1 MIYRVLAGV
10 IHTVPPLGEI
20 LHLEEGEIDEQTE
33 MVHKFLAHLTAS
45 VTSHGTGKP
54 LISLL
59 AFSPESCNE
68 HVERSRV

>member
-33 MVHKFLAHLTAS
+33 MVHAEVSCSSDCFCY
-45 VTSHGTGKP
+45 KP
-54 LISLL
+54 RDWETIDIS
-59 AFSPESCNE
+59 ACIFS
-68 HVERSRV
+68 RKL